1 MLKPEDIYKKLKMPL
16 LIN

>member
-1 MLKPEDIYKKLKMPL
+1 MLKLEDIYKKLKMPL